1 MMLVTNLMS
10 FGCTASVCIWKPFYK
25 LNFEF
30 WKKSFFWPNKVC
42 LRFGNKILSL
52 EGVDKHFMKLM
63 IKFAW

>member
-1 MMLVTNLMS
+1 MYIL
-10 FGCTASVCIWKPFYK
+10 FGHRLRIIPVEPELAS
-25 LNFEF
+25 
-30 WKKSFFWPNKVC
+30 KVC